1 MSFASNLR
9 ALWRLQGFRRL
20 AYVRL
25 LSQGGDGMFQ
35 VGIFTAFFFDPT
47 RATSAQDIAMAFAIM
62 LTPFTLV
69 GPFVGPL
76 IDRWKRQRII
86 LVGNLVRLVLAVLI
100 VIALV
105 TDAHLAVLYGL
116 ALLTLSVNRFLL
128 AAMAAG
134 IPRVVPRE
142 KLLIANSVLP
152 TLGTVAAAVGAAI
165 GGIVTFLVPTV
176 SDDTLALTAL
186 LCAGTAFGLSSW
198 SSLLLGRDALGPER
212 TRARLELGD
221 HVRELVSELRAG
233 AAYLRARVTPLHAL
247 LVMGAQRLLY
257 GMMFIAAILISR
269 YVLGEEV
276 SPERAV
282 ANFTVVL
289 AFAAFGFGLA
299 AFITPTFGA
308 RMQRQQWIVTCLIV
322 GAIGQTLLAISGELW
337 ALWGAAVVVSFAVQG
352 GKIAVDTIV
361 QRDTEDYVRGRAF
374 ALYDLAYNVA
384 FISSMA
390 IGALVL
396 PVTGYSQIVMA
407 SLVGVYLLIAAIYVR
422 APRDAHELNPR

>member
-1 MSFASNLR
+1 MNLR

-47 RATSAQDIAMAFAIM
+47 RATSAQDIAIAFAIM

-86 LVGNLVRLVLAVLI
+86 LLGNLVRLVLAVSI
-100 VIALV
+100 VAALV
-105 TDAHLAVLYGL
+105 TSAHLAVLYGL

-134 IPRVVPRE
+134 IPQVVPRHE
-142 KLLIANSVLP
+142 LLIANSVLP
-152 TLGTVAAAVGAAI
+152 TLGTVAAAIGAAI
-165 GGIVTFLVPTV
+165 GGVVTFLAPSV
-176 SDDTLALTAL
+176 SDATLALTAL
-186 LCAGTAFGLSSW
+186 LCAGSAFGLSSW
-198 SSLLLGRDALGPER
+198 ASTLLGRNALGPER
-212 TRARLELGD
+212 TRESLDLVA
-221 HVRELVSELRAG
+221 HVRELISELRGG
-233 AAYLRARVTPLHAL
+233 AVYLRARVTPLHAL
-247 LVMGAQRLLY
+247 MVMAAQRLLY

-276 SPERAV
+276 RPERAV

-289 AFAAFGFGLA
+289 AFAAVGFGLA
-299 AFITPTFGA
+299 ALVTPTLGA
-308 RMQRQQWIVTCLIV
+308 RMQRQQWVVTCLLV
-322 GAIGQTLLAISGELW
+322 GAAGQTLLAFSGELW
-337 ALWGAAVVVSFAVQG
+337 ALWGAAVIVSFAVQG

-374 ALYDLAYNVA
+374 TLYDMAYNVA

-390 IGALVL
+390 IGAVVL
-396 PVTGYSQIVMA
+396 PDTGYSQAVMA
-407 SLVGVYLLIAAIYVR
+407 SLVGVYLIIAVIYAR
-422 APRDAHELNPR
+422 APRDARELSPR